1 MVITINKRLGDL
13 EIKGLRK
20 NNFAELT
27 PRFRSDL
34 TARIEQS
41 HRNSITISRTLR
53 LRRRQRWPGDGMR
66 KCEVIFA
73 QALSFLSVKFCLL
86 YVNRRSEAIPQIVN
100 IQSSVFNLVPVYP
113 G

>member
-1 MVITINKRLGDL
+1 MEMFSIKKLLVA
-13 EIKGLRK
+13 IKGLRK
-20 NNFAELT
+20 NNFTELA

-66 KCEVIFA
+66 KCEVVFA
-73 QALSFLSVKFCLL
+73 QALRK
-86 YVNRRSEAIPQIVN
+86 RI
-100 IQSSVFNLVPVYP
+100 
-113 G
+113 